1 MPILS
6 LKTPVLLSMLLF
18 LGLTSRDLNLHHPR
32 LSLTK
37 PVQLAQSRLT
47 QSHAL
52 EATQAH

>member
-32 LSLTK
+32 LSLTQ
-37 PVQLAQSRLT
+37 PVQLAQSHLT

-52 EATQAH
+52 EATQAR

>member
-32 LSLTK
+32 LSLTQ
-37 PVQLAQSRLT
+37 PVQLA

-52 EATQAH
+52 EATQAR